1 MAFNTVKSDL
11 LGNVKVHRLPPL
23 TSPWLSIETNAHTVS
38 FQKLR
43 ERYNAATAESETLQ
57 ALVLNELKTK
67 KHTAT
72 EGLLWLVRY
81 IYSSESLRI

>member
-1 MAFNTVKSDL
+1 MLIQYAL
-11 LGNVKVHRLPPL
+11 
-23 TSPWLSIETNAHTVS
+23 
-38 FQKLR
+38 QKLR

-81 IYSSESLRI
+81 IHSFNNLRDLPC